1 MLAQHKAELG
11 IKHITA
17 VTIFRDNNDDP
28 DNNGP
33 YVYMLY
39 KIEDI

>member
-28 DNNGP
+28 DNNDT